1 MDLEPAIDA
10 YFASEEAGAT
20 LFVAAGVTAIV
31 LALGLLGLAR
41 GERRPWRGA
50 AVPLVILGLVELAV
64 GGAVLVTTEAQVANL
79 KTDLEVTPAAALL
92 EERERVEDV
101 IAAFDVYEIVE
112 GFLVFIGLAM
122 AVAARRTAYRAAGLA
137 LVAQAL
143 TLMAL
148 DVRAEGH
155 ARTYLAALEAA
166 ELPPPDTPLPDPPPE
181 PR

>member
-1 MDLEPAIDA
+1 
-10 YFASEEAGAT
+10 
-20 LFVAAGVTAIV
+20 
-31 LALGLLGLAR
+31 